1 MPGSAGGL
9 TRPDNLVPVTGLT
22 LTIDSTRWHDHLR
35 ALANRVPG
43 LIPVAKGNGYG
54 FGLPRL
60 AQETTRLGLDTIAVG
75 TPAEAAAI
83 REHFAGD
90 IVVLLPWESNDPHAV
105 QQARDPRVIV
115 TVSRLTDLEIIA
127 NLGGQRPRV
136 LIEMLTSMRRHGLS
150 EEDLPAVDTWREHL
164 DIQGWTIHLPMRG
177 DKDNN
182 RVEADQLGRAALE
195 VLEVPLWFSHL
206 PTQDYLTMAAR
217 LGKNRARLRMGTT
230 LWLGEPSALKVTA
243 SVLDVHPIKRG
254 QRVGYWQRPAQSD
267 GYLVVVSGGTANG
280 IGLEAPTSA
289 KTLKS
294 RAVSFATGALEAAGR
309 ALSPYTILGEKR
321 WFAEPP
327 HMQSSL
333 LLLPAKEDPPHVGD
347 ELPVDVRNTIATFDQ
362 VVFR

>member
-1 MPGSAGGL
+1 MEQSS
-9 TRPDNLVPVTGLT
+9 TDNLWDVTGLT

-54 FGLPRL
+54 FGLPLL
-60 AQETTRLGLDTIAVG
+60 AEETKRLGLRTLAVG
-75 TPAEAAAI
+75 TPAEAETI
-83 REHFAGD
+83 REHFDGD
-90 IVVLLPWESNDPHAV
+90 IVVLLPWEPNDPRAV
-105 QQARDPRVIV
+105 EQARDPKVIL
-115 TVSRLTDLEIIA
+115 TVSRLPDLEILA
-127 NLGGQRPRV
+127 NLGGDRPRV
-136 LIEMLTSMRRHGLS
+136 LVEVLTSMRRHGLE

-164 DIQGWTIHLPMRG
+164 NIEGWTIHLPMRG
-177 DKDNN
+177 DKDHN
-182 RVEADQLGRAALE
+182 RVEADRLGRAALD
-195 VLEVPLWFSHL
+195 VLDAPLWFSHL
-206 PTQDYLTMAAR
+206 PTQDYLAMAAR
-217 LGKNRARLRMGTT
+217 LGDNRARLRMGTT
-230 LWLGEPSALKVTA
+230 LWLGEPGALKTTA
-243 SVLDVHPIKRG
+243 TVLDVHPIKRG
-254 QRVGYWQRPAQSD
+254 QRVGYWQRPAQAD
-267 GYLVVVSGGTANG
+267 GYVVVVSGGTANG

-333 LLLPAKEDPPHVGD
+333 LILPAKVDPPNVGD

-362 VVFR
+362 VVFV